1 MVLAQ
6 RARDATLA
14 EALLDPGPDGAVLI
28 AGDGHVRRDFAVPAY
43 LRAARPGESI
53 VSVGLLEV
61 EAGKPDP
68 EAYLADSAGGEL
80 QYDFV
85 RFTPR
90 SDRPDPCEK
99 FKPSRAQ

>member
-1 MVLAQ
+1 LE
-6 RARDATLA
+6 RSGIRSLA

-28 AGDGHVRRDFAVPAY
+28 AGDGHVRRDLVVPAY

-53 VSVGLLEV
+53 LSVGLLEV
-61 EAGKPDP
+61 EVGKSDP

-90 SDRPDPCEK
+90 WDRADPCEK
-99 FKPSRAQ
+99 FRPPRG